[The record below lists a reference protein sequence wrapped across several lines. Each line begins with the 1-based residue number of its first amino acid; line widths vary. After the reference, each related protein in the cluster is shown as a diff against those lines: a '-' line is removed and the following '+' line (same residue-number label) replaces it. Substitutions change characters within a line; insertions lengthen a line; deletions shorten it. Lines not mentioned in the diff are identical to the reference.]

1 MAFDYT
7 QHAGAGTENIDKS
20 VLGMPLLGI
29 IQKGSPQFD
38 ETHKNHAQKRIEG
51 CKPGDLFFA
60 PTNRV
65 LPKPLEVVVTGT
77 TTLYTEWRPKSQGGG
92 YVGSRPLT
100 VTTERGYRRGATGT
114 KEEYKEFLGDNE
126 LIYTIYMAVRF
137 RLGPDKWE
145 NGIVSFTSTQLK
157 KGRAWLKQLT
167 TMLIPGTDVAAPL
180 FAGLWSIIT
189 VPEKNEE
196 GGWFGYEIKLTR
208 ILDGTKDEALLTDSS
223 VAFKE
228 MQSKLPSPKAAAAIA
243 EQAEGGQ
250 AADGEGP
257 F

>member
-1 MAFDYT
+1 MAFDYNA
-7 QHAGAGTENIDKS
+7 HAGAGTENIDKS
-20 VLGMPLLGI
+20 VLGMPLIGI

-38 ETHKNHAQKRIEG
+38 ETHKNHTQKRIEG

-65 LPKPLEVVVTGT
+65 LTRPLEVVVTGT

-100 VTTERGYRRGATGT
+100 VTMERGYRRGVVGT
-114 KEEYKEFLGDNE
+114 KEEHKEYIGDSE

-137 RLGPDKWE
+137 KLSPDKWE
-145 NGIVSFTSTQLK
+145 NGIISFTSTQLK

-167 TMLIPGTDVAAPL
+167 TMLIPGTDAPAPL
-180 FAGLWSIIT
+180 FAGLWSIT
-189 VPEKNEE
+189 TGPEKNDE

-208 ILDGTKDEALLTDSS
+208 ILDGNKDEALLTDSLG
-223 VAFKE
+223 AFKE

-243 EQAEGGQ
+243 EQAMGEQ
-250 AADGEGP
+250 VADGDGP
-257 F
+257 Y